1 METVADHSLQVA
13 GFSVIKT
20 GGLMKDAAFR
30 VIMGFVLF
38 LLPVFHHTAYAC
50 TTFVVREGGKQL
62 FGRNYDFGFG
72 DGYIIINKRGV
83 SKAGYESRLAGE
95 NGRPAVW
102 ISKYGSITFNQ
113 YGREFPQGGM
123 NEAGLI
129 VETMALISTRFPQPD
144 SRPYLP
150 NTLLWRQY
158 LLDTCASV
166 RDVIDSDSKVR
177 VSYDASKGVGTHFLI
192 LDREG
197 NAAAVEFLDGKM
209 VVYHDDSLPVPV
221 LTNSTYEESL
231 SFYRDKTFPAV
242 EQWDSIRRFVTA
254 ADLVGESDRM
264 KLRSEVD
271 YSFDILGAVTWPQTK
286 WSIVYD
292 NQNLKIY
299 LTTSGNSGIRTVEL
313 NRFDLSCTS
322 PVKILDINSGPEG
335 DVTQKF
341 QDYSQDINATLVK
354 TSFGKLESRVPVPN
368 QVIELMSRYPERC
381 VCRE

>member
-1 METVADHSLQVA
+1 METVVDRPLQLAD
-13 GFSVIKT
+13 FSDKET
-20 GGLMKDAAFR
+20 GELMKDAAFR
-30 VIMGFVLF
+30 VIVGLVL
-38 LLPVFHHTAYAC
+38 LLSPVFHHTAYAC
-50 TTFVVREGGKQL
+50 TTFVVGEGGTQL
-62 FGRNYDFGFG
+62 LGRNYDFGFG
-72 DGYIIINKRGV
+72 DGYIMINKRGV

-129 VETMALISTRFPQPD
+129 VEAMALTPTRFPQPD

-166 RDVIDSDSKVR
+166 KDVIESDSKVR

-231 SFYRDKTFPAV
+231 SFFREKRFPA
-242 EQWDSIRRFVTA
+242 EDQWDSIHRFVTA
-254 ADLVGESDRM
+254 ADLVGKSDRIE
-264 KLRSEVD
+264 LRSELD
-271 YSFDILGAVTWPQTK
+271 HSFDILAAVTWPQTK

-292 NQNLKIY
+292 NQDLRIY
-299 LTTSGNSGIRTVEL
+299 LTTSGNPGIRTVEL
-313 NRFDLSCTS
+313 NRFDLSCKS
-322 PVKILDINSGPEG
+322 PVKILEIHSGPEG
-335 DVTQKF
+335 DVTRKF
-341 QDYSQDINATLVK
+341 QDYSQGINATLVK
-354 TSFGKLESRVPVPN
+354 TSFGKLKSRVPVPS
-368 QVIELMSRYPERC
+368 QVIELMSGYPERC
-381 VCRE
+381 ECRE